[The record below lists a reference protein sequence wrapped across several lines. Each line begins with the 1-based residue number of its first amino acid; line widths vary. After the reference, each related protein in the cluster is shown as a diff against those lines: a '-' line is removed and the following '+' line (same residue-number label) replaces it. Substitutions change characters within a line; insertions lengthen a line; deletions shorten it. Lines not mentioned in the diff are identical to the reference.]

1 MERCAFCAIARAAGE
16 KTPVCTAGV
25 NFYALGPAQAP
36 WWKGLLAVLRACLAL
51 MEQRLTEHKLAQARP
66 EVVIRPTLPP
76 DVGTLTGFGKAAEI
90 IAAGEAAARAALP
103 QIELLLPQQ

>member
-36 WWKGLLAVLRACLAL
+36 CRSCPLPQLVRGPVCQYLVAYTWLRGAC
-51 MEQRLTEHKLAQARP
+51 
-66 EVVIRPTLPP
+66 V
-76 DVGTLTGFGKAAEI
+76 
-90 IAAGEAAARAALP
+90 EAALQCDRPAHVAPNEMCQFCPVATGPGSWPERRATSP
-103 QIELLLPQQ
+103 GKQ